1 MICAVTVHELNEIFM
16 FGGLFIF
23 IAQSAIWAGWM
34 DEDSK
39 NVNIGETFLSGCV
52 IYHII
57 FAGVS

>member
-1 MICAVTVHELNEIFM
+1 MEKFLCL
-16 FGGLFIF
+16 GGLFIF

-52 IYHII
+52 IYHFI